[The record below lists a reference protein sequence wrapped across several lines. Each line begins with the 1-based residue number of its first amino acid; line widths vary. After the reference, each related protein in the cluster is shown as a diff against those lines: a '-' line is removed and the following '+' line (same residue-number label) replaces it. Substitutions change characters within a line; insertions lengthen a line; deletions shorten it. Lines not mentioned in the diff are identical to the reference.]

1 LYKFYRKIWD
11 DRRRAAALQQ
21 VRSLA
26 EVDIE
31 SHLEEQRQAYEES

>member
-1 LYKFYRKIWD
+1 
-11 DRRRAAALQQ
+11 

-31 SHLEEQRQAYEES
+31 SHLEEQRRAYEDFKAQKGKK